1 MRIFKKEPP
10 HGGKEQERHEGELR
24 DKGFEVVERSAPVV
38 PIIGL
43 RCQHPPE
50 RLRITAKGRS
60 AIMVR
65 CLDCGRVGPFV
76 PIPER
81 QLNSAETD
89 LMVALARE
97 AAWLGR
103 IA

>member
-1 MRIFKKEPP
+1 MRIVAKDPP
-10 HGGKEQERHEGELR
+10 HGGKDQERHEAELR
-24 DKGFEVVERSAPVV
+24 DKGFEVVDRDAPIL

-43 RCQHPPE
+43 RCEHPPD
-50 RLRITAKGRS
+50 RMRVTAKGRS
-60 AIMVR
+60 AVMLR

-81 QLNSAETD
+81 RLNSAETD

-97 AAWLGR
+97 AAWKGV
-103 IA
+103 IQ

>member
-1 MRIFKKEPP
+1 MSIFTKRPP
-10 HGGKEQERHEGELR
+10 HGGPAQERHEAELR
-24 DKGFEVVERSAPVV
+24 DKGFDVVERDAPIV
-38 PIIGL
+38 PIIGI
-43 RCQHPPE
+43 RCEHPPDK
-50 RLRITAKGRS
+50 LRITAKGRT

-76 PIPER
+76 PIPDR
-81 QLNSAETD
+81 PLKSDETD

-97 AAWLGR
+97 ASWKGL